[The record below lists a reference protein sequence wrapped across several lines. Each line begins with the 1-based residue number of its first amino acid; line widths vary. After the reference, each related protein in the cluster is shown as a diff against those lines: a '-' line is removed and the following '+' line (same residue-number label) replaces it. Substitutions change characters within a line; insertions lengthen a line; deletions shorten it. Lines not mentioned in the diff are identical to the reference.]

1 MSANM
6 SVKTNT
12 LLVPAPDRIDWL
24 RPLRILRK
32 ETRYELARLLRTR
45 TYSLSVIGF
54 PVMFYLLF
62 GMANRGQ
69 AAARYIIAGYACMG
83 VVSACLFGIGLALA
97 MERAQGWLELKRASP
112 MPRLAYLGA
121 KVVSCAAFG
130 LIIAMVLVL
139 LGSTLGGVT
148 VTGAQAAA
156 LAGVVLA
163 GAIPFTAMGFL
174 IAYLVPP
181 NAGPAVINLI
191 YLPLSFASG
200 FWMPVRALPHWLQAV
215 APALPTYHLAQIALA
230 IFGFASPAG
239 MALHWAVLVGF
250 TVLML
255 AAAWITFLRSEA
267 KA

>member
-1 MSANM
+1 MTANTHPLAAFP
-6 SVKTNT
+6 SPPTE
-12 LLVPAPDRIDWL
+12 LL
-24 RPLRILRK
+24 RPIRILLK
-32 ETRYELARLLRTR
+32 ETQYELARLLRTR
-45 TYSLSVIGF
+45 AYSLSVIGI
-54 PVMFYLLF
+54 PVMFYLIF
-62 GMANRGQ
+62 GMANRGHRGAQ
-69 AAARYIIAGYACMG
+69 YLIAGYACMG

-97 MERAQGWLELKRASP
+97 LERAQGWLDLKRASP
-112 MPRLAYLGA
+112 MPRVAYLGA

-130 LIIAMVLVL
+130 LIIAIVLVL
-139 LGSTLGGVT
+139 LGTTLGGVT
-148 VTGAQAAA
+148 VTAREAAS

-181 NAGPAVINLI
+181 NAGPAVINLF

-200 FWMPVRALPHWLQAV
+200 FWMPVRDLPQWLQAV

-230 IFGFASPAG
+230 IFGFAPSTG
-239 MALHWAVLVGF
+239 MALHWGVLGGF

-255 AAAWITFLRSEA
+255 AAAWITFVRSEA

>member
-1 MSANM
+1 MTAN
-6 SVKTNT
+6 SDT
-12 LLVPAPDRIDWL
+12 LAVLAPDSTDLL
-24 RPLRILRK
+24 RPLRILLK
-32 ETRYELARLLRTR
+32 ETRYELVRLLRTR
-45 TYSLSVIGF
+45 AYSLSVIGF

-62 GMANRGQ
+62 GTANRGHQ
-69 AAARYIIAGYACMG
+69 GARYIIAGYACMG

-97 MERAQGWLELKRASP
+97 MERAQGWLDLKRASP
-112 MPRLAYLGA
+112 MPRIAYLGA

-130 LIIAMVLVL
+130 LIIAIVL
-139 LGSTLGGVT
+139 LLLGTTLGGVT
-148 VTGAQAAA
+148 VTVREAAS

-181 NAGPAVINLI
+181 NAGPAIINLI

-200 FWMPVRALPHWLQAV
+200 FWMPVRDLPHWLQAV

-230 IFGFASPAG
+230 IFGFAPRTG
-239 MALHWAVLVGF
+239 MALHWAVLGGF

-255 AAAWITFLRSEA
+255 AAAWITFVRSET
-267 KA
+267 KAS

>member
-1 MSANM
+1 MSAN
-6 SVKTNT
+6 TNT
-12 LLVPAPDRIDWL
+12 LHVLSPDKIDWL
-24 RPLRILRK
+24 RPLRILLK
-32 ETRYELARLLRTR
+32 ETQYELARLLRTR
-45 TYSLSVIGF
+45 AYSLSVIGF

-62 GMANRGQ
+62 GTANRGHQ
-69 AAARYIIAGYACMG
+69 GARYIIAGYACMG

-97 MERAQGWLELKRASP
+97 MERAQGWLDLKRASP
-112 MPRLAYLGA
+112 MPRFAYLGA

-139 LGSTLGGVT
+139 LGTTLGGVT
-148 VTGAQAAA
+148 VTGAEAAS
-156 LAGVVLA
+156 LAAVVLA

-174 IAYLVPP
+174 IAYRVPP
-181 NAGPAVINLI
+181 SAGPAVINLI

-200 FWMPVRALPHWLQAV
+200 FWMPVKALPHWLQSV

-230 IFGFASPAG
+230 IFGFAPRTA
-239 MALHWAVLVGF
+239 MALHWVVLVGF